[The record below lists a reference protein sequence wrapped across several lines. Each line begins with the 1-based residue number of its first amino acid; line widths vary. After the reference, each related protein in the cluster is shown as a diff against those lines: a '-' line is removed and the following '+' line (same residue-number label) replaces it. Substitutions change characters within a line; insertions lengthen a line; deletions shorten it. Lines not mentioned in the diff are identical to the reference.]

1 MYNISFWIICKH
13 ILALLVLM
21 KVYDKEIYQKQ
32 ESIKYTVIII
42 IVFLLGFVAGYFASS
57 FSNNLEPKTNNEI
70 KIEKIN

>member
-1 MYNISFWIICKH
+1 
-13 ILALLVLM
+13 M

-42 IVFLLGFVAGYFASS
+42 IVFLLGFVAGYFANS
-57 FSNNLEPKTNNEI
+57 FSNNLEPKNNNEI

>member
-1 MYNISFWIICKH
+1 
-13 ILALLVLM
+13 M

-42 IVFLLGFVAGYFASS
+42 IVFLLGFVAGYFANS

>member
-1 MYNISFWIICKH
+1 
-13 ILALLVLM
+13 M

-42 IVFLLGFVAGYFASS
+42 VVFLLGFIAGYFANS
-57 FSNNLEPKTNNEI
+57 FSNTEPKSNNEI

>member
-1 MYNISFWIICKH
+1 
-13 ILALLVLM
+13 M

-42 IVFLLGFVAGYFASS
+42 IVFLLGFVAGYFANS
-57 FSNNLEPKTNNEI
+57 FSNNLEPKSNNEI

>member
-1 MYNISFWIICKH
+1 
-13 ILALLVLM
+13 M

-42 IVFLLGFVAGYFASS
+42 VVFLLGFIAGYFANS
-57 FSNNLEPKTNNEI
+57 FSNAEPKSNNEI

>member
-1 MYNISFWIICKH
+1 
-13 ILALLVLM
+13 M

-57 FSNNLEPKTNNEI
+57 FYNNLEPKTNNEI

>member
-1 MYNISFWIICKH
+1 
-13 ILALLVLM
+13 M

-42 IVFLLGFVAGYFASS
+42 VVFLLGFVAGYLASS
-57 FSNNLEPKTNNEI
+57 FSSFEPKNDNNTV